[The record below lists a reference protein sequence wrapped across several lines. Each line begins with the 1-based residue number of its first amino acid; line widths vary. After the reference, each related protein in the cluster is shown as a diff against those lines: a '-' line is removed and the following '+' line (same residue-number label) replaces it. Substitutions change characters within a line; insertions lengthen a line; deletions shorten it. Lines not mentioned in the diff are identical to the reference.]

1 MLAKV
6 SIKQLTKYT
15 IYCIFLNKQKT
26 TELLRFNNEIFVYYL
41 RKLISNSH
49 I

>member
-15 IYCIFLNKQKT
+15 IYCIFLNKQRT
-26 TELLRFNNEIFVYYL
+26 TELLRIINEIFVYIF
-41 RKLISNSH
+41 KKVNFK
-49 I
+49 